1 VHVQN
6 TMQLVD
12 ALQKADRDFEV
23 MFYPHARHGIGGKHF
38 QRLQLDFMKRA
49 LQP

>member
-1 VHVQN
+1 
-6 TMQLVD
+6 MELVD

-23 MFYPHARHGIGGKHF
+23 MIYPHARHGLSGKHY
-38 QRLQLDFMKRA
+38 QRLQIDFMKRA